1 VARYLLLFQV
11 TDGCGKQDFA
21 PLAGIDRQKLKEFV
35 MKKTSILSS
44 LALLAAVLMLSGC
57 IFPYWGDDYGG
68 RHHGGGHHDN
78 GRR

>member
-11 TDGCGKQDFA
+11 TDHSGKLDFT
-21 PLAGIDRQKLKEFV
+21 PRTLTDRQKLKEFA

-57 IFPYWGDDYGG
+57 IFPYWGDGYGG
-68 RHHGGGHHDN
+68 GHRGGGHHD